1 MGRTFGC
8 CCALGPIVRPLLCA
22 GGVSRVQQ
30 GNGARRGVGGSWWG
44 GWGSPWTC
52 CNPAQGCI
60 FLHAA
65 APSVLHVSAVLR
77 SCLCGVL
84 HDPFLGFC
92 TLSPACICVHLCAS
106 PAQPCAILCGQSCTL
121 PHFCC
126 TLPLLPRFARSSP
139 PLHTPI
145 CDPPPPPPSPRCRQK
160 EVGGPSST
168 RCPQPPAMGPEH
180 VGSAARPLLLLLS
193 AQFPNCCSGNAREG
207 GCGGTPTVSPPC
219 LGRGSEPPLQ
229 SSAKGVALS
238 LRDA

>member
-1 MGRTFGC
+1 MGWTFGC

-30 GNGARRGVGGSWWG
+30 GNGARRGWGGHTLG

-106 PAQPCAILCGQSCTL
+106 LAQPCAILCGQSCTL

-160 EVGGPSST
+160 EVGGLHPPAARSPPLWGRST
-168 RCPQPPAMGPEH
+168 WAQPPARSFCCCQHNFPT
-180 VGSAARPLLLLLS
+180 AALATR
-193 AQFPNCCSGNAREG
+193 
-207 GCGGTPTVSPPC
+207 
-219 LGRGSEPPLQ
+219 GRGAAEEPPR
-229 SSAKGVALS
+229 SALPVWGGGVSRPCRAVP
-238 LRDA
+238 RGWR